1 MKKTLL
7 IITALMV
14 VVLSVSSAQTA
25 IAVLDFE
32 GNGVSD
38 AEVSALTDRLRNE
51 LTATGEYTVVERDQM
66 EEIIGEQGF
75 QQTGLTSDESIVEVG
90 KLIGVE
96 QMIAGS
102 ISKVGDVFSV
112 SARIVNVETGEV
124 LKAVSYDHG
133 GKLSDL
139 LKTGMKDVALELVG
153 QKRVKVP
160 SVAII
165 PLNNKG
171 EKVDDFYAWGISA
184 DLISDV
190 SGAGLIRVASLR
202 QIEELGDIPIEEI
215 ARKLFVRYVTTGTLW
230 KIDKVFQLS
239 LELYDT
245 EESKVIWSNRWQES
259 WENLP
264 SIKGKLAD
272 NILSA
277 LDVSTVQDIT
287 KVQTANPDAYE
298 FYLKGEYKYDKREN
312 MEDTEIA
319 RGLLKK
325 AIELDDNLIKAKV
338 LLGWTYKVTGDYDKA
353 MEIFTSALKQAEELG
368 DKRGMSANINNIGV
382 IYMNKGDYDKALD
395 YYERS
400 FEISEELGDKRGMSA
415 NINNIGSIY
424 ENKGDYDKALDYYER
439 SLEISEELG
448 DKDGIGSSLV
458 GIGIVYS
465 NRGDDDKALDY
476 FTRSLEIEEELGDK
490 RGMATSLNNIGIQYR
505 EKGDYDKALDYYEK
519 SLEIEEELGD
529 KRGMATSLNNIGSIY
544 RAKGD
549 DEEALDYFTRSLEI
563 EEELGDKR
571 GMASSLNNIGVIY
584 RAKGDD
590 DKTLEYYT
598 RSLEI
603 FEEIGHKRRIGISL
617 MNIGNVYSYKGDYD
631 KALDYYERSLEISEE
646 LGDKDGMGVLY
657 WNRSIAKDALGDKSG
672 RLEDTK
678 KAAKL
683 GHRGA
688 QDWLRENGYDW

>member
-400 FEISEELGDKRGMSA
+400 FEISEELGDK
-415 NINNIGSIY
+415 
-424 ENKGDYDKALDYYER
+424 
-439 SLEISEELG
+439 
-448 DKDGIGSSLV
+448 DGIGSSLV

-529 KRGMATSLNNIGSIY
+529 KRGMASSLNNIGSIY

>member
-1 MKKTLL
+1 MKHTLL

-400 FEISEELGDKRGMSA
+400 FEISEELGDKRGMA
-415 NINNIGSIY
+415 NIGSIY

-529 KRGMATSLNNIGSIY
+529 KRGMASSLNNIGSIY